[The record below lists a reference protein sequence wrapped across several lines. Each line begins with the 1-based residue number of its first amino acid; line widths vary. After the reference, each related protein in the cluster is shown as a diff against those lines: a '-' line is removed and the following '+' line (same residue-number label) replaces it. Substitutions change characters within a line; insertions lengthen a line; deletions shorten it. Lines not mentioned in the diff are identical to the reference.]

1 MINIKNGNQA
11 IFFDFL
17 ILIEHLILDVV
28 EIKSCLDFV
37 FLSISGYFAVKNPF
51 IFTYGILYT

>member
-1 MINIKNGNQA
+1 MTINIKNGNQA
-11 IFFDFL
+11 IFLGFL

-37 FLSISGYFAVKNPF
+37 FLSVRGYFAVMKPF
-51 IFTYGILYT
+51 IFT